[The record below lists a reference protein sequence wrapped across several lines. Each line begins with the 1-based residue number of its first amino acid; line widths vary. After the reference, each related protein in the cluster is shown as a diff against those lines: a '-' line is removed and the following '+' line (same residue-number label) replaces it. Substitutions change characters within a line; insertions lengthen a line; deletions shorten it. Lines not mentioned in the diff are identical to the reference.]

1 MNYEDYRKVLGLNF
15 SDDEKVKLFLAKAY
29 IGFAEYIELDT
40 FLSAEEFN
48 NFCFDAGIKI
58 IPEYFSTYAERSNV
72 VFDFFKKETNDIT
85 RFLYYFTILLN
96 ASKANSPERT
106 HWQKAIT
113 LWATESGLALEFLVD
128 GENVFIFPKGA
139 KELDDALV
147 SQPLEWL
154 KAYPLAH
161 KAFVKVLKDYAS
173 VTESNA
179 SDVADG
185 FRKALETFFQEFFSS
200 SKSLENL
207 KPEYGSF
214 LKSYGVPK
222 ELAND
227 FNTLLGAFTDYN
239 NNYAKHHD
247 KSSKN
252 VLEYLLYQTGNIIR
266 LLITLKNGE
275 GNV

>member
-29 IGFAEYIELDT
+29 IGFAESIELDT

-161 KAFVKVLKDYAS
+161 KAFVKVLKDYVS

>member
-29 IGFAEYIELDT
+29 IGFAESIELDT